1 MVRGDAR
8 PLVLCPCNT
17 CSCCPSAGEAVPSDL
32 QANAK
37 QVQSSPNEFQW
48 LAAMYSDPARV
59 ADYIASNCVT
69 ETIKQIRSLEYGWW
83 TQPLDYD
90 LLDEDFTMV
99 QCVDNFGAWNDFDR

>member
-1 MVRGDAR
+1 MVRSDAR

-17 CSCCPSAGEAVPSDL
+17 CPSAGEAVPSDL

-48 LAAMYSDPARV
+48 LATMYSDPATV

-69 ETIKQIRSLEYGWW
+69 ETIKQIRSWEYGWW